1 MSYNTLITRMYF
13 LIAFADGNFDQKEIL
28 MGKQLVRSESLDENE
43 FNVQL
48 QLLKTRDRAQL
59 LVESI
64 EALKKLDLKLQVRVV
79 AWMCVVANSDG
90 FMDRTEWQMIYKIYH
105 KELGLPL
112 YEIFAVQKEL
122 NKLVWEKSSMI
133 GL

>member
-28 MGKQLVRSESLDENE
+28 MGKQLIKSESLDETE

-48 QLLKTRDRAQL
+48 QLLKDRDRAQL
-59 LVESI
+59 LVEAI
-64 EALKKLDLKLQVRVV
+64 DALKKLDVKLQVRVI

-90 FMDRTEWQMIYKIYH
+90 FMDRSEWQLIYRIYH

-112 YEIFAVQKEL
+112 HDIFTVQKEL
-122 NKLVWEKSSMI
+122 NKMVWEKSSMI